1 MPYIFGKLWH
11 LAMIWAIRKAFQC
24 ILQGVRIL
32 LAKYTRISPTSENDS
47 YVCMYV
53 CVRVCV
59 CVWVY
64 TGTDTSLRCN
74 LRVVEIRRTC
84 TQLSSER
91 DIFGQAHSVSLFCC
105 HYWTDS
111 RPKVDRD
118 NPNTYRDYVLVNS
131 IDYQRWLIL
140 VLTVVGLSIPVPC
153 PQPLSKLMTA
163 ILLTMRSKDKD

>member
-1 MPYIFGKLWH
+1 M
-11 LAMIWAIRKAFQC
+11 C
-24 ILQGVRIL
+24 VC
-32 LAKYTRISPTSENDS
+32 E
-47 YVCMYV
+47 YVCM
-53 CVRVCV
+53 CVCV
-59 CVWVY
+59 CVCVSEYTY

-105 HYWTDS
+105 HYWADS
-111 RPKVDRD
+111 RPNIDLD
-118 NPNTYRDYVLVNS
+118 NPNTYQDHVSTHHLT
-131 IDYQRWLIL
+131 IKRWLIW

-153 PQPLSKLMTA
+153 PQPLSKLMTG